1 MKVYLCYY
9 IAKKNGTYN
18 FAVHN
23 LLPHLNIGQDDYYT
37 GLYGFTKSKKLMEQ
51 FQKFHNTDIFLYKEE
66 KIDEEEYDTLLHSH
80 PDLRI
85 QTFKFNSKYE
95 DKKIKVPFA
104 RHEYLSISDNF
115 SELFNSLLEELI
127 PINPAIFTDEVQV
140 TLFDNGYTIDY
151 TYFCGSE
158 EEIDFVNYNSSYFD
172 NESLYET
179 SYRVWET
186 WRDTEELYSFIILYI
201 ILYGKIVNTKELLKI
216 I

>member
-18 FAVHN
+18 FAIHN

-66 KIDEEEYDTLLHSH
+66 KIDEDEYDTLLHSH

-95 DKKIKVPFA
+95 DIRVYISP
-104 RHEYLSISDNF
+104 SILKCCFEVDRDVMELFKDKFNYIDNF
-115 SELFNSLLEELI
+115 ISFKENNNGEDKYYIDTVKINVKVMKKLGIKKEHIFCSNICTKCNSNI
-127 PINPAIFTDEVQV
+127 
-140 TLFDNGYTIDY
+140 
-151 TYFCGSE
+151 
-158 EEIDFVNYNSSYFD
+158 
-172 NESLYET
+172 
-179 SYRVWET
+179 
-186 WRDTEELYSFIILYI
+186 
-201 ILYGKIVNTKELLKI
+201 
-216 I
+216 